1 MALEIECK
9 YRVESHE
16 PIRRALADAGASCN
30 GRFRETNHI
39 YDTPDSTLRSAG
51 CGLRLRIWEPES
63 GDASIA
69 ELTYK
74 GPIQP
79 GSMKSRDEQEVIV
92 SDAEQMK
99 AILASLG
106 FVEVLR
112 YRKSRERWRLD
123 DCRIELDDL
132 PLLGLFVEIEGP
144 NELAIEH
151 VATRL
156 SLPPADRLTETY
168 IPMLL
173 AACRDRNQ
181 HPVDP
186 GA

>member
-16 PIRRALADAGASCN
+16 PIRRVLAEAGGHCD

-39 YDTPDSTLRSAG
+39 YDTPNGTLRGAG
-51 CGLRLRIWEPES
+51 CGLRLRIWDPES
-63 GDASIA
+63 GESSII

-79 GSMKSRDEQEVIV
+79 GSMKSRDEQEVTV

-112 YRKSRERWRLD
+112 YRKARERWRLD
-123 DCRIELDDL
+123 ECRIELDDV
-132 PLLGLFVEIEGP
+132 PLLGRFVEVEGP
-144 NELAIEH
+144 SEPTIEQVIAALGLPLVDRVSGTYVGLLLAI
-151 VATRL
+151 
-156 SLPPADRLTETY
+156 
-168 IPMLL
+168 
-173 AACRDRNQ
+173 CRDQ
-181 HPVDP
+181 DLDP
-186 GA
+186 LTIGS

>member
-16 PIRRALADAGASCN
+16 PIRRVLADAGASCN

-123 DCRIELDDL
+123 DCRIELDDV
-132 PLLGLFVEIEGP
+132 PLLGTFVEIEGP
-144 NELAIEH
+144 SEETIQQT
-151 VATRL
+151 ATRL
-156 SLPPADRLTETY
+156 RLPRDSMVKDTY
-168 IPMLL
+168 ISMLL
-173 AACRDRNQ
+173 QVCRQ
-181 HPVDP
+181 GHLDP
-186 GA
+186 LTLGR

>member
-16 PIRRALADAGASCN
+16 PIRRTLANAGGHCD

-39 YDTPDSTLRSAG
+39 YDTTDSALRRAG

-63 GDASIA
+63 GGDSIT

-92 SDAEQMK
+92 SDAGQMQ
-99 AILASLG
+99 AILGSLG

-144 NELAIEH
+144 NEHAIEH
-151 VATRL
+151 VAARL
-156 SLPPADRLTETY
+156 SLPLADRVTETY

-173 AACRDRNQ
+173 AACRDGNQ
-181 HPVDP
+181 PPVDL

>member
-123 DCRIELDDL
+123 DCRIELDDV
-132 PLLGLFVEIEGP
+132 PLLGTFVEIEGP
-144 NELAIEH
+144 SEETIQQT
-151 VATRL
+151 ATRL
-156 SLPPADRLTETY
+156 KLPRNSTVKDTY
-168 IPMLL
+168 IHMLL
-173 AACRDRNQ
+173 AACRQ
-181 HPVDP
+181 GHLDP
-186 GA
+186 LTLGR

>member
-16 PIRRALADAGASCN
+16 PIRRALAKAGASCD

-39 YDTPDSTLRSAG
+39 YDTPESTLRNAG
-51 CGLRLRIWEPES
+51 SGLRLRIWDPES
-63 GDASIA
+63 GGSPII

-92 SDAEQMK
+92 SDGEQMQ
-99 AILASLG
+99 AILKSLG
-106 FVEVLR
+106 FVAVLR
-112 YRKSRERWRLD
+112 YRKSRERWRFD

-132 PLLGLFVEIEGP
+132 PLLGTFVEIEGP
-144 NELAIEH
+144 NEATIQQT
-151 VATRL
+151 ATRL
-156 SLPPADRLTETY
+156 KLARTAHVKDTY
-168 IPMLL
+168 IHMLL
-173 AACRDRNQ
+173 EACRQ
-181 HPVDP
+181 GHLDP
-186 GA
+186 LTLGR

>member
-16 PIRRALADAGASCN
+16 PIRRALADAGASCD

-39 YDTPDSTLRSAG
+39 YDTPESTLRSAG

-63 GDASIA
+63 GGASIT

-79 GSMKSRDEQEVIV
+79 GSMKTREEQEVTV
-92 SDAEQMK
+92 SDAEQMQ
-99 AILASLG
+99 AILGSLG

-123 DCRIELDDL
+123 DCRIELDDV
-132 PLLGLFVEIEGP
+132 PLLGTFVEIEGP
-144 NELAIEH
+144 TESTIRQA
-151 VATRL
+151 ATRL
-156 SLPPADRLTETY
+156 ELPRNSTVKDTY

-173 AACRDRNQ
+173 EACRQ
-181 HPVDP
+181 GHLDP
-186 GA
+186 LTLGR